1 MQNRKKI
8 KSVLKNATKVV
19 DYSMMAV
26 AYIGFLSLVYYRAYR
41 GQYKD
46 AEFFKNKR
54 NK

>member
-1 MQNRKKI
+1 MQNREKI

-19 DYSMMAV
+19 DYSVIAV

-46 AEFFKNKR
+46 AEFFRKKGNK
-54 NK
+54 